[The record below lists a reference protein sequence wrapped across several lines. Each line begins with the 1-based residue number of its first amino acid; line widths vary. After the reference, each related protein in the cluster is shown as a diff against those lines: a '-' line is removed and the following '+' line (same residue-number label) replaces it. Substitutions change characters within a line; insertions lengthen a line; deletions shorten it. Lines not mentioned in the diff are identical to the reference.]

1 MNIKI
6 TQFTSKLGFV
16 LTFTLLIA
24 LPSFAQFKPEVKN
37 VAIFV
42 HQGVELFD
50 FAGPGE
56 VFVAAGRQSPV
67 IDFNVYTVAA
77 TEDQVTSQ
85 TFLKIIPNYS
95 IDNCPPPDVIV
106 LPGGA
111 TGIPLKNPKV
121 IEWIKKA
128 NEGSEVTLSV
138 CTGAFLLGKAGL
150 LEGLKA
156 TTHWGSIASLR
167 KNYPNTEVL
176 EETKFVDNGKIV
188 TSGGV
193 SSGTEG
199 SLHVV
204 SRLAG
209 QVTAKKVARYME
221 YNSWDNRLGLIDKE
235 SAFMQAVKTDGFEK
249 ALAALGEVNIFYGE
263 MLNLGIE
270 YLEKEEAKK
279 ALPIFKYLTKK
290 YRVTETF
297 EFLGKAYKK
306 MGKEVPPGERE
317 FIGLIKAGEMDKA
330 MALYEDIRQKYP
342 DWLIFGEAGLNRLG
356 YQLMSLGKMELAMK
370 VFTLNAEEFPDSF
383 NVWDSLA
390 ECYLKSGDKKT
401 AKKYYQRSLELNPE
415 NTNATKVLE
424 SMDSMK

>member
-1 MNIKI
+1 MKIKI
-6 TQFTSKLGFV
+6 LLFAISLMMTTSIYSQFE
-16 LTFTLLIA
+16 
-24 LPSFAQFKPEVKN
+24 QEVKN

-42 HQGVELFD
+42 HEGVELFD

-77 TEDQVTSQ
+77 TEDMVTSQ

-95 IDNCPPPDVIV
+95 IDNCPAPQVIV

-111 TGIPLKNPKV
+111 TNIPLRDPKV
-121 IEWIKKA
+121 IEWIKRV
-128 NEGSEVTLSV
+128 NESTDITLSV

-156 TTHWGSIASLR
+156 TTHWGSIQGL
-167 KNYPNTEVL
+167 KNNYPNTEVL

-209 QVTAKKVARYME
+209 KPTAQRVARYME
-221 YNSWDNRLGLIDKE
+221 YNNWDDRIGLVEKE
-235 SAFMQAVKTDGFEK
+235 SEFISAVKDHGFET
-249 ALAALGEVNIFYGE
+249 ALSHSESDNIFYGE
-263 MLNLGIE
+263 LYNLATE
-270 YLEKEEAKK
+270 YLENNETAK
-279 ALPIFKYLTKK
+279 ALPILDYLSKK
-290 YRVTETF
+290 YPVSETY
-297 EFLGKAYKK
+297 EQLGNAYKK
-306 MGKEVPPGERE
+306 MGRSTPLAESEIVELINSREIEKVLEQYEKDRKEFPGW
-317 FIGLIKAGEMDKA
+317 I
-330 MALYEDIRQKYP
+330 
-342 DWLIFGEAGLNRLG
+342 IFNEITINSLG
-356 YQLMSLGKMELAMK
+356 YKLMNQDRIKDAIQ
-370 VFTLNAEEFPDSF
+370 VFTLNTREFPDSF

-390 ECYLKSGDKKT
+390 ESYLKSGNKEL
-401 AKKYYQRSLELNPE
+401 ARKYYEKSLKINPD
-415 NTNATKVLE
+415 NSNAKEVLS
-424 SMDSMK
+424 SME